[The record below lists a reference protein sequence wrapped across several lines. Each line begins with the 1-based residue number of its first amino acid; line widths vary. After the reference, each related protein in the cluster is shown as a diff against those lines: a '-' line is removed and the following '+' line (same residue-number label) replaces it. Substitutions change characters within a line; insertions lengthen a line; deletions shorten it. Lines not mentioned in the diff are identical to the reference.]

1 MKCGE
6 SMECREDLNNFIRE
20 KRKASLSDKGLLA
33 GVRIID
39 LSTVLAAPYAATL
52 LGDYGAEVIKVEN
65 PGFPDSIRS
74 WGVVENDVSPFWA
87 VFGRNKY
94 PITVDLKN
102 PRGIDI
108 LRRLIKESD
117 VIVENMRPGTMER
130 LGLDMDSLLSL
141 NPGLV
146 IGRISGYGQ
155 HGPYAKRAGFGTLAE
170 GLSGFTYVNAQPQGI
185 PTNPPLALADFIA
198 GMHLAM
204 AIMICLRKQ
213 ERGKRGGMVI
223 DISLYEPLFSLF
235 GPAFLTYCLNGECA
249 EPQGNELSY
258 VAPRNNYQTKDGRWI
273 TLSASAQKP
282 FERMMDAIGRPDMK
296 TDPRF
301 KANEKRTKPENRQ
314 ILNRVLSEW
323 FGSKTLEEGLA
334 MCDRLGITAGP
345 IASMKDIA
353 ENPHYKER
361 GSWAEVEDPITK
373 RLFKMPNVPV
383 RFVTNGGKIEFPGLP
398 HGSANEVIL
407 EDLLSYSKE
416 EVRKLKDEKV
426 I

>member
-1 MKCGE
+1 
-6 SMECREDLNNFIRE
+6 MEAKETLNEFIRE
-20 KRKASLSDKGLLA
+20 QRAANLIDKSLLNGI
-33 GVRIID
+33 RIID
-39 LSTVLAAPYAATL
+39 MSTVLAAPFAATL
-52 LGDYGAEVIKVEN
+52 LGDYGAEVIKIEN
-65 PGFPDSIRS
+65 PSVPDATRS
-74 WGVVENDVSPFWA
+74 WGKIGEEISPFWS

-94 PITVDLKN
+94 PVTINLKT
-102 PRGIDI
+102 PEGIEI
-108 LRRLIKESD
+108 LEKMVQKAD

-130 LGLDMDSLLSL
+130 LGLDMDRLLNL

-155 HGPYAKRAGFGTLAE
+155 TGPYAMKPGFGTLAE
-170 GLSGFTYVNAQPQGI
+170 GLSGFTYLNAQPQGV

-213 ERGKRGGMVI
+213 ERGKKGGQVI

-258 VAPRNNYQTKDGRWI
+258 VAPRNNYLTKDQKWV

-282 FERMMDAIGRPDMK
+282 FERMMDAIGRPEMK
-296 TDPRF
+296 EDPRF
-301 KANEKRTKPENRQ
+301 KTNEERIKDENRR
-314 ILNRVLSEW
+314 ILNHELSEW
-323 FGSKTLEEGLA
+323 FGSKNLKEALA
-334 MCDRLGITAGP
+334 IFDRLGITAGP

-353 ENPHYKER
+353 ENEHYNER
-361 GSWAEVEDPITK
+361 GSWREIEDPVTK
-373 RLFKMPNVPV
+373 RMLKVPDVPV
-383 RFVTNGGKIEFPGLP
+383 RFLGEPGKIGFPGLP

-416 EVRKLKDEKV
+416 KIEEMKSNNV